1 MNPYTSA
8 SGRVYKS
15 FTKSSRSTGGAN
27 CVEVG
32 VADDGAIA
40 LRDSKDPTGPVIEL
54 EPDVFRGFLANV
66 KDGAFDV
73 PR

>member
-32 VADDGAIA
+32 VADDGTIA

-54 EPDVFRGFLANV
+54 APDVYRAFVASL
-66 KDGAFDV
+66 KEGAFDA
-73 PR
+73 PW